1 MLSRRDA
8 SIIIKIII
16 HGVTLAAIQ
25 TKDVPCSVE
34 SLHVKKAGRYRN
46 TEKSEKEN

>member
-34 SLHVKKAGRYRN
+34 SLHAKL
-46 TEKSEKEN
+46 